1 MVIVTSADSFSA
13 ADDDVQSSEASVNP
27 TERTDAVDEDV
38 QDLSETPAVIT
49 QSDDDA
55 ASQDDSPCILIG
67 FESPIRG
74 RCVQF
79 AQPLSGIA
87 VCSGCRAL
95 PDEAMLLPCSH
106 VLCLA
111 CYDDYMVETTVRCPE
126 DWAPCSA
133 FHLWP
138 MRLDLEQVRGEIA
151 FCVNSWFGCPFKAE
165 LRDVEQ
171 HYATCRY

>member
-13 ADDDVQSSEASVNP
+13 ADDDVQGSEANP
-27 TERTDAVDEDV
+27 TVRTDAVDEDV

-49 QSDDDA
+49 QSNDDA
-55 ASQDDSPCILIG
+55 ASEDASPYILIG
-67 FESPIRG
+67 FESPMRG
-74 RCVQF
+74 LFVQF

-95 PDEAMLLPCSH
+95 PEEAMLLPCDH

-111 CYDDYMVETTVRCPE
+111 CRDNCSVETTVWCPKE
-126 DWAPCSA
+126 WAPRSA

-138 MRLDLEQVRGEIA
+138 IRLNLEQVRGDFA
-151 FCVNSWFGCPFKAE
+151 FCVNSWSGCPFKAE

-171 HYATCRY
+171 HYATCHY